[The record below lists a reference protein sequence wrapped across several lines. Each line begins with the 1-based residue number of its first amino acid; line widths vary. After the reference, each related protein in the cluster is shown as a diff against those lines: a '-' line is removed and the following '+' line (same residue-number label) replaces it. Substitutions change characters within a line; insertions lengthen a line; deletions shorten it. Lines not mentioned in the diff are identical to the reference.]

1 MGSAALRWEVVM
13 RYLFGLLCVCALGV
27 FVGCGNEATGDGG
40 SGGSGGIAGNGASG
54 SGGGTE
60 FLSYALMFTERPD
73 ETMPSLLV
81 EGVQLC
87 EADADPENCAMS
99 DEFGAATLDV
109 PADQEIM
116 FTIEKEGYGKW
127 VMADVS
133 DENTESIAG
142 RRMYTDAQLEAVAGQ
157 LNTEYPW
164 TGGIVGLVI
173 NPSEV
178 EGLTVAP
185 VGSTVGAVGE
195 SFYYDSATVEYS
207 LDLEAGTAVV
217 LDWLLPLGAGGF
229 TQVTPGVQQ
238 FEFGGTAG
246 NCQASWAWPGDTPN
260 TIRVPVREGYRTYGS
275 MICTVP

>member
-1 MGSAALRWEVVM
+1 MM
-13 RYLFGLLCVCALGV
+13 RYLFGFLCVCALGV
-27 FVGCGNEATGDGG
+27 VPLVGCGETAGDGG
-40 SGGSGGIAGNGASG
+40 NGGSGGIAGNGG
-54 SGGGTE
+54 SGGIAGNGGSGGTE
-60 FLSYALMFTERPD
+60 LPSYVLIFTELKPD
-73 ETMPSLLV
+73 GAPPL
-81 EGVQLC
+81 EGVQVC

-99 DEFGAATLDV
+99 DELGVATLDV
-109 PADQEIM
+109 PADQEIT

-133 DENTESIAG
+133 DENAERNAG

-178 EGLTVAP
+178 EGLTFAP

-195 SFYYDSATVEYS
+195 SFYYDSATDEYS
-207 LDLEAGTAVV
+207 LDLEAGTAVAV
-217 LDWLLPLGAGGF
+217 DWLLPLGAGGF

-275 MICTVP
+275 MICTFPQLGD